1 MRTIKKTSKKTNEN
15 VISNLKLILV
25 GIIATLGFIIVIG
38 HLVILQFVE
47 GKELAEKAYN
57 QQVKNQILSPS
68 RGTIYDSNG
77 EILAQSIPVDTVS
90 LNPGKVTYANSKE
103 VPDDIIAKG
112 ISEIF
117 DITYDE
123 MKEKLRS
130 GKSVIV
136 IEKKVEND
144 KIEKLKKWMGEEG
157 ITAGINIDEDSKRY
171 YPYNDLASN
180 LIGFCGTD
188 NTGQTGLEERWNDV
202 LTGTA
207 GKVVTTTDVNGNAIS
222 DEDEQYVA
230 SENGSNI
237 YLTIDASVQAIA
249 EKYLEQAMVENP
261 TATSGNIIIMNP
273 QNGEIL
279 AMATNPDY
287 NLNIPSSYIP
297 TGYTEE
303 EWSAIEKTERSNILQ
318 NLWKNK
324 AVSGTYE
331 PGSTFKLITASVGLE
346 EGIVETDTE
355 NDFLCTGSY
364 VVAKENDEPVAI
376 SCWRAE
382 PHGYL
387 TLRGALCN
395 SCNPAFMQLG
405 ERIGAKTLYKY
416 YEAFG
421 FFEPIGNDIAKA
433 YKGKFTELD
442 SVGPVELATTSF
454 GQRFEISPLQ
464 LITAVSAI
472 CNDGVLVKPKIVKQI
487 ENKDTGSIEVIETE
501 KVRQVIS
508 KSTADEV
515 KNMMQSVVTDGTG
528 RHAAVTGYSIGGK
541 SGTSEPTKGNEKA
554 GYVASF
560 IAASPIENTQV
571 VVLVTLY
578 GIQDENH
585 HQGGQQAGPV
595 AAQVLS
601 EVLPHLGVASDATK
615 EVEETKQEDVL
626 ISIPNVKGLTV
637 GEATNKLQQL
647 GFNVIA
653 NIPTD
658 PQTTI
663 VVDQVP
669 KFGTTL
675 MEGSVICLYASEDEE
690 RTKVQ
695 VPNVKEMSVEQATN
709 ILKAQNLNV
718 KIDGTSGMVVSQD
731 PTFETEVEQGTV
743 INLIIKEKLTDAQ

>member
-25 GIIATLGFIIVIG
+25 GIIATLGFLIVIG

-279 AMATNPDY
+279 AMATYPDY

-421 FFEPIGNDIAKA
+421 LFSKVGDDVAKTYEGVFFDEDKIA
-433 YKGKFTELD
+433 
-442 SVGPVELATTSF
+442 SVELATMSF
-454 GQRFEISPLQ
+454 GQRITITPLQ
-464 LITAVSAI
+464 LISSVSTIA
-472 CNDGVLVKPKIVKQI
+472 NDGVYVKPRIVKKI
-487 ENKDTGSIEVIETE
+487 ENTDEKSIETVEIEE
-501 KVRQVIS
+501 IRQVVS
-508 KSTADEV
+508 LETSQKMKD
-515 KNMMQSVVTDGTG
+515 MMQSVVTDGTG
-528 RHAAVTGYSIGGK
+528 RYAKVEGYSVGGK
-541 SGTSEPTKGNEKA
+541 SGTSEPTEANEDQ

-560 IAASPIENTQV
+560 IAISPVENTQV
-571 VVLVTLY
+571 VVLVILY
-578 GIQDENH
+578 DPNGIS
-585 HQGGQQAGPV
+585 HQGGQTAGPV
-595 AAQVLS
+595 AAQILS
-601 EVLPHLGVASDATK
+601 EVLPYMGIPADTTETANEDDNLAIVPNVVDRTVAEAKKILTAAGFNVQINITGDENTTLVSDQTPKSGIKLGAGATIYLYTAEN
-615 EVEETKQEDVL
+615 EVRVSTTV
-626 ISIPNVKGLTV
+626 PNVKG
-637 GEATNKLQQL
+637 
-647 GFNVIA
+647 
-653 NIPTD
+653 
-658 PQTTI
+658 
-663 VVDQVP
+663 
-669 KFGTTL
+669 
-675 MEGSVICLYASEDEE
+675 
-690 RTKVQ
+690 
-695 VPNVKEMSVEQATN
+695 MSVNAATAA
-709 ILKAQNLNV
+709 LRAANLNIKV
-718 KIDGTSGMVVSQD
+718 DGTNGIVVSQD
-731 PTFETEVEQGTV
+731 PSYETEQEVGTV
-743 INLIIKEKLTDAQ
+743 VHVVIKEELTDGQ